1 MKSFKNYL
9 SESINISGDFNG
21 NLYMGSAPEP
31 VQETYEADMEWNGEL
46 YRIQVQYEGK
56 IPQRNELTEMVQS
69 EYPGA
74 IIQNV
79 YPLTEGKKIVSSKR
93 IAHDSEWS

>member
-1 MKSFKNYL
+1 MKSFKNFL

-56 IPQRNELTEMVQS
+56 IPERNELTEMVQS

-79 YPLTEGKKIVSSKR
+79 YPLTENKKIVSSKR

>member
-1 MKSFKNYL
+1 MKSFKNFL
-9 SESINISGDFNG
+9 TESVNISGDFNG

-56 IPQRNELTEMVQS
+56 IPERNELTEMVQS
-69 EYPGA
+69 EYPGS

-79 YPLTEGKKIVSSKR
+79 YPPSGNRKVLGAKKVY
-93 IAHDSEWS
+93 HNSEWS